1 MVRAW
6 KVILDKN
13 PGMSIKELEETG
25 MLPDSLYAGAFGTG
39 ASPLP
44 QYAIEQ
50 SGLTAAEQILA
61 EAATPIRVASEFDEQ
76 QPEQNQTQEITKEDV
91 KKLTK
96 NPTWKISDSGYIS
109 EYIILTIIIAIL
121 LSLVMLTIF

>member
-1 MVRAW
+1 M
-6 KVILDKN
+6 DKN

-121 LSLVMLTIF
+121 LSLVMLTIFAIA

>member
-13 PGMSIKELEETG
+13 PGMSIKELEDAG

-50 SGLTAAEQILA
+50 SGLTAAEQLLA
-61 EAATPIRVASEFDEQ
+61 EAATPIQVASEFDEQ
-76 QPEQNQTQEITKEDV
+76 QPEQNPTQEITKEDV

-121 LSLVMLTIF
+121 FAIA